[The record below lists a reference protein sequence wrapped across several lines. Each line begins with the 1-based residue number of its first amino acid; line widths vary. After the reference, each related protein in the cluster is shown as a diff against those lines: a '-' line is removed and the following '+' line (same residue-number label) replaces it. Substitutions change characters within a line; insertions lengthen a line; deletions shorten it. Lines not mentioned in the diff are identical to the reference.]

1 MAEEEVQ
8 YWLYPV
14 AEDVLEVTV
23 QRVASEAVEEVE
35 EVEVHHLLPTVLA
48 KVWPYQEV
56 MVEVGEVLT
65 VVCASLYFAAV
76 AGERRQVAL
85 SQRRP

>member
-1 MAEEEVQ
+1 M
-8 YWLYPV
+8 
-14 AEDVLEVTV
+14 TV

-35 EVEVHHLLPTVLA
+35 VHHLLTTVLA

-65 VVCASLYFAAV
+65 VVWASLYSAAV
-76 AGERRQVAL
+76 TGERRQVAL
-85 SQRRP
+85 SQRRL